1 MDVALKKSTATL
13 TASSAESAKVQPLQM
28 GWAISKTHSG
38 SNRFSL
44 RVKEYLTAKF
54 EIGERKVDPAQV
66 GKDKRNARNP
76 SNEQLFNFKEWLTK
90 SQIQNFFSRL
100 AASRRKERGIV
111 GPSVEQEE
119 DVECLNGE
127 DN

>member
-1 MDVALKKSTATL
+1 M
-13 TASSAESAKVQPLQM
+13 
-28 GWAISKTHSG
+28 
-38 SNRFSL
+38 
-44 RVKEYLTAKF
+44 KENLTAKF
-54 EIGERKVDPAQV
+54 EIGERKADPAQV
-66 GKDKRNARNP
+66 GKDMRNTRNP

-90 SQIQNFFSRL
+90 SQIQSFFSRL

>member
-13 TASSAESAKVQPLQM
+13 TASSAESAKAQPFQM

-38 SNRFSL
+38 SNRFSH

-54 EIGERKVDPAQV
+54 EIGERKADPAQV
-66 GKDKRNARNP
+66 GKDMRNVRNP
-76 SNEQLFNFKEWLTK
+76 SNKQLFNFKEWLTK
-90 SQIQNFFSRL
+90 SQIQNFFSSL

-111 GPSVEQEE
+111 GPSVELEE
-119 DVECLNGE
+119 YVECLNGE